1 MLKYI
6 AKRLAYAVLV
16 LLGVSLIMYFLVRL
30 MPVDFIQSKID
41 QMNNGGAMVELQTQI
56 AMYDTYGLE
65 YPDSLIEQKITD
77 LKKNNGSA
85 EEIAKWEGMLG
96 GSSGWGKAQKLFKG
110 YFTWLGNLA
119 RLDLGVSFKY
129 GIPVEDKIAMH
140 MGTSFVVA
148 FVATIFEFMI
158 AIPLGI
164 TAATHQYSFR
174 DYLVTVLVMIGI
186 SLPSFFF
193 GNILKNVLALEPRE
207 FFRNMGWNIDWL
219 YASGLVDATKGEMGF
234 FEKLWDYFLHAFIP
248 ILTIIILSIG
258 GRMRMTRTNMLE
270 VMNSD
275 YIRTARA
282 KGLTEKVVIYKHAF
296 RNTLIPLVTGLA
308 GLLPS
313 LFSGAII
320 TEQVFDLPGI
330 GNYALQAM
338 NVGDIPF
345 IMGYNMFLA
354 LLSVLGVIL
363 ADLAYGLV
371 DPRVKLH

>member
-41 QMNNGGAMVELQTQI
+41 AMNQGGATVELSTQI

-65 YPDSLIEQKITD
+65 YPDTLIESQIAE
-77 LKKNNGSA
+77 LKKAGA
-85 EEIAKWEGMLG
+85 PADEIAEWESQLG
-96 GSSGWGKAQKLFKG
+96 GASGWGKAKKLFKG
-110 YFTWLGNLA
+110 YVTWLSNLA

-140 MGTSFVVA
+140 MGTSFAVA
-148 FVATIFEFMI
+148 FIATIFEFMI

-164 TAATHQYSFR
+164 TAATHQYSIR
-174 DYLVTVLVMIGI
+174 DYVVTVLVMIGI

-193 GNILKNVLALEPRE
+193 GNILKDLFALKL
-207 FFRNMGWNIDWL
+207 GWFPVNGL
-219 YASGLVDATKGEMGF
+219 LSGGKDLSGF
-234 FEKLWDYFLHAFIP
+234 PKLMDQLWHMVIP
-248 ILTIIILSIG
+248 IMTLVILSIG

-282 KGLTEKVVIYKHAF
+282 KGLKESVVINKHAF
-296 RNTLIPLVTGLA
+296 RNTLIPLVTSLA
-308 GLLPS
+308 GLLPG

-330 GNYALQAM
+330 GNVALAAM
-338 NVGDIPF
+338 NAGDIPF

-354 LLSVLGVIL
+354 VLSVLGILL
-363 ADLAYGLV
+363 ADLMYGIV
-371 DPRVKLH
+371 DPRVKLS